1 MPRHRSFQLGPPPTD
16 ADYVTF
22 DLSGKRSSDP
32 DGPGWTEAFT
42 CVGLAPAGVLE
53 DLTTSIRVDPNTGS
67 RRYDTLSCMAFV
79 RQVLVP
85 DDKGRFEAL
94 LHDTDR
100 VVGLID
106 LVQLVAWLSD
116 ELTLRPT
123 RPSSGSTPGGG
134 QLDGA
139 AMPVGAAT

>member
-1 MPRHRSFQLGPPPTD
+1 MGPPPTPD
-16 ADYVTF
+16 DQVTF
-22 DLSGKRSSDP
+22 DFTGWYTADP
-32 DGPGWTEAFT
+32 TATWTETFT

-53 DLTTSIRVDPNTGS
+53 DLTTAIRVDPVTGN

-85 DDKGRFEAL
+85 ADVDRFEAL
-94 LHDTDR
+94 LHDNDR

-106 LVQLVAWLSD
+106 LVQVVAWLSD

-123 RPSSGSTPGGG
+123 RRSSASTLGGARP
-134 QLDGA
+134 DGE